1 VVSKVLLDT
10 VLLLV
15 LTVSPVPAH
24 VVVARLVV
32 PDLTMVSSEVSVSD
46 TNFSQDTYQWVL
58 AYSHSFTI
66 VLSFSFFP
74 MVDFGV

>member
-1 VVSKVLLDT
+1 MVSKVLLDT

-46 TNFSQDTYQWVL
+46 TNFSQDTYGLRRLPWTSRQGLGLRAW
-58 AYSHSFTI
+58 
-66 VLSFSFFP
+66 
-74 MVDFGV
+74 